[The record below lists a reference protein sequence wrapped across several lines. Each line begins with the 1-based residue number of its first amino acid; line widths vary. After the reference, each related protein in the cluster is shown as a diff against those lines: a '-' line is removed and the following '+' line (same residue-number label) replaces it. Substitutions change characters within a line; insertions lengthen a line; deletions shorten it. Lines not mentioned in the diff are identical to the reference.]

1 MPLIKSRKHKELKA
15 EELKWECDSS
25 QFDFDTTT
33 NVKPIEGIVG
43 QERAL
48 KALKIGVEMRSPGY
62 NVFITGLSGTGKYTT
77 LKKVLETIRPEAPE
91 LLDYVYVN
99 NFKDPDR
106 PRLLTFPAGN
116 AKKFKSDLKQAIIFL
131 KERIPNALEQ
141 EPFLS
146 QKNKLNRKYG
156 EKERKLFVTFE
167 SKLRKDNFTLGQIK
181 TGEFVRPEI
190 FAIVEK
196 QPVLVQQLGELI
208 QQKKLDEKEAEKILK
223 KYADFQ
229 EELQAI
235 SKKVYGL
242 QQDFQKEIQELER
255 KAVRGIVS
263 AVIEDLKEKYEYEK
277 VRTHLD
283 ELAEDV
289 LENLEVFKGTKP
301 TEESAPNGMIIDY
314 LKDYEVNIIL
324 DNSET
329 KERPVVIE
337 TTPSFT
343 NLFGV
348 IEKSYDPSGGWYSDF
363 TKIKAGSLLRANGGY
378 LVINAMDAFTEVGV
392 WKTLKRVLLYG
403 KLEIQDLSHVY
414 QFSPSIIKPEPIEIN
429 TKVIFIG
436 NNEIYSLLS
445 EYEND
450 FNKIFKIK
458 AEFDYEMK
466 RTESALVEYT
476 RVIKK
481 LISTENLLEFDKSAI
496 ARIIE
501 YGSRYAGRK
510 DKLTTRF
517 AYIADLVREASFWA
531 KDDGEKMVSDYHV
544 KLAYETSRERHG
556 LYESKLKEMIN
567 DDIILI
573 DTDGERVGQV
583 NGLAVYGNGKYSFGK
598 PTRITAAVSL
608 GNGNII
614 NVEREAQLSGSI
626 HNKGVLIIGG
636 YFREKFGKKIPLSF
650 TASLVF
656 EQGYGMIDGDSASAA
671 EICALLSTIS
681 EIPIKQSL
689 AITGSVNQKGDIQ
702 PIGGVNEKIEGFFDV
717 CKERGLNK
725 KHGVIIPVQ
734 NVKDLMLKDEI
745 VEAVKRKEF
754 HIYPVSKIEEA
765 IEILTGVKAGKQ
777 LKNGGYEANTVFG
790 TVEKKLKEMR
800 KRLKPT
806 PTQATQKSA
815 KKKKGKK

>member
-1 MPLIKSRKHKELKA
+1 M
-15 EELKWECDSS
+15 
-25 QFDFDTTT
+25 
-33 NVKPIEGIVG
+33 
-43 QERAL
+43 
-48 KALKIGVEMRSPGY
+48 
-62 NVFITGLSGTGKYTT
+62 
-77 LKKVLETIRPEAPE
+77 
-91 LLDYVYVN
+91 
-99 NFKDPDR
+99 
-106 PRLLTFPAGN
+106 
-116 AKKFKSDLKQAIIFL
+116 
-131 KERIPNALEQ
+131 
-141 EPFLS
+141 
-146 QKNKLNRKYG
+146 
-156 EKERKLFVTFE
+156 
-167 SKLRKDNFTLGQIK
+167 
-181 TGEFVRPEI
+181 
-190 FAIVEK
+190 
-196 QPVLVQQLGELI
+196 
-208 QQKKLDEKEAEKILK
+208 
-223 KYADFQ
+223 
-229 EELQAI
+229 
-235 SKKVYGL
+235 
-242 QQDFQKEIQELER
+242 
-255 KAVRGIVS
+255 
-263 AVIEDLKEKYEYEK
+263 IEDLKEKYEYEK

-567 DDIILI
+567 EDIILI

-636 YFREKFGKKIPLSF
+636 YFREKFGK
-650 TASLVF
+650 
-656 EQGYGMIDGDSASAA
+656 
-671 EICALLSTIS
+671 
-681 EIPIKQSL
+681 
-689 AITGSVNQKGDIQ
+689 
-702 PIGGVNEKIEGFFDV
+702 
-717 CKERGLNK
+717 
-725 KHGVIIPVQ
+725 
-734 NVKDLMLKDEI
+734 
-745 VEAVKRKEF
+745 
-754 HIYPVSKIEEA
+754 
-765 IEILTGVKAGKQ
+765 
-777 LKNGGYEANTVFG
+777 
-790 TVEKKLKEMR
+790 
-800 KRLKPT
+800 
-806 PTQATQKSA
+806 
-815 KKKKGKK
+815 